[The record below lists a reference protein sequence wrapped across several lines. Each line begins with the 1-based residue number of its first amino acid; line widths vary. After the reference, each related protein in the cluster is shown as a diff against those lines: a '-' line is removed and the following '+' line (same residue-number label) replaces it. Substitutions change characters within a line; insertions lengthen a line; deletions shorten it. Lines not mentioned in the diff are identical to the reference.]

1 MKKTIFFIIK
11 NVIVRIMNNEAK
23 SFYKSLSY
31 IVGPMALQNLISA
44 AVNSADVIMLG
55 FVGQTAIASVSLASN
70 VAFILFM
77 ISTGLSSGLVM
88 LGAQYWGKKDTESI
102 QTLFGIALRICCS
115 IEICI
120 ALVAAIYPR
129 ILMRIF
135 TNDPTMIAEGCKYLR
150 AVSVSYVCLSFAQMY
165 QAAFKSIERVK
176 IVTICS
182 TATLFLNIGLNAVF
196 IFGLFGVPK
205 MGVIGVGIATSIA
218 RFMEMVFCF
227 IYAAYQKDV
236 RFSITCIFKRNK
248 ILFRDFFKY
257 SMPAVGNELVW
268 GAAFAMYS
276 VIMGHLGEDIVAAN
290 SVVSTVRQLATVL
303 CFGMAYGGAIV
314 LGKDMGA
321 GRMDVAERNA
331 SRLARVTI
339 LSGVL
344 GCVLM
349 LCLYPILPFIAELNE
364 TAAHYRNVLLFINAY
379 SIIGAA
385 ANTVLICG
393 IFRAG
398 GDSKFGFIADTIFMW
413 FISVPL
419 GLLSAFV
426 FKLPPLWVY
435 FVLYLDEFIK
445 LPIVIRHYFKKG
457 WLKNI
462 TREVSPNMELSL
474 PN

>member
-1 MKKTIFFIIK
+1 
-11 NVIVRIMNNEAK
+11 MNDEAK
-23 SFYKSLSY
+23 SFYKSLTH

-55 FVGQTAIASVSLASN
+55 YVGQTAIAATSLAGN

-88 LGAQYWGKKDTESI
+88 LGAQYWGKKDIDSI
-102 QTLFGIALRICCS
+102 KTLLGIALRICCS
-115 IEICI
+115 IEIVV

-129 ILMRIF
+129 ILMLIF
-135 TNDPTMIAEGCKYLR
+135 TDDPTMIEEGCKYLR
-150 AVSVSYVCLSFAQMY
+150 VVSISYVCLSFSQMY
-165 QAAFKSIERVK
+165 QAGFKSIERVK

-182 TATLFLNIGLNAVF
+182 TATLFLNIGLNAAF
-196 IFGLFGVPK
+196 IFGLFGLPK
-205 MGVIGVGIATSIA
+205 MGIIGVGIATSIA
-218 RFMEMVFCF
+218 RFIEMLFCF
-227 IYAAYQKDV
+227 IYSACQKDV
-236 RFSITCIFKRNK
+236 NFSLACIFRRNS
-248 ILFRDFFKY
+248 LLTRDFFKY

-290 SVVSTVRQLATVL
+290 SVVNTVRQLASVL

-321 GRMDVAERNA
+321 GRLDVAERNA

-339 LSGVL
+339 SAGVF

-349 LCLYPILPFIAELNE
+349 LCLYPVLPYIADLNE
-364 TAAHYRNVLLFINAY
+364 RAAHYRNVLLFINAY

-398 GDSKFGFIADTIFMW
+398 GDSKFGFIADCINMW
-413 FISVPL
+413 CISVPL
-419 GLLSAFV
+419 GLLAAFV

-435 FVLYLDEFIK
+435 FILYLDEFEK
-445 LPIVIRHYFKKG
+445 LPIVVHHYFKKG
-457 WLKNI
+457 WLRNI
-462 TREVSPNMELSL
+462 TR
-474 PN
+474 